1 VTTAVVLILLV
12 GASRMYLG
20 VHYLSDVAG
29 GFLAGGVWL
38 AICVIACELAESRQS
53 VPIRS

>member
-1 VTTAVVLILLV
+1 
-12 GASRMYLG
+12 MYLG
-20 VHYLSDVAG
+20 GHYLSDVAG